1 MNSVEKVK
9 AVCKERK
16 IPISRLERDL
26 GWGNAYIGQ
35 LKKGTFPEDRLVA
48 VANYLELPLA
58 YFIGE
63 NEEKPAPGGN
73 ELNMEN
79 IINNMNR
86 EELIEFI
93 MLATSR
99 LKDLE

>member
-26 GWGNAYIGQ
+26 GWGNGYISQ

-48 VANYLELPLA
+48 VANYLELPLSF
-58 YFIGE
+58 FIGDE
-63 NEEKPAPGGN
+63 AEKPTPIGN
-73 ELNMEN
+73 EPLSLDYLRTLSAEQ
-79 IINNMNR
+79 
-86 EELIEFI
+86 LLQI
-93 MLATSR
+93 MKDATQALSE
-99 LKDLE
+99 K